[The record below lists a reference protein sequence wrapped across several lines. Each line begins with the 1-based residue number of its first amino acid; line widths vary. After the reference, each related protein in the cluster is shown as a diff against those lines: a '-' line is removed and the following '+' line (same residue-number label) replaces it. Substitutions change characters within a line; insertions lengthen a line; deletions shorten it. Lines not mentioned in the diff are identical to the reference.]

1 MTIRAIRLFGDPVL
15 RSRAEEV
22 REFDKPLRQLV
33 DDMTETMLEAPGQG
47 LAAPQIGVPLR
58 VFTYHVDEIGVGHVI
73 NPVLELSADAE
84 VDIEGCLSIPGLTFD
99 VERPLSAKLKGQDLE
114 GGVVEI
120 EASEIL
126 ARVFQHEV
134 DHLDVVLYLQRLTKE
149 LRKEAMS
156 QIRHA
161 EWFGLLDTFTAG
173 ITSSEPRP
181 KETSPSP
188 KRIEHAERA

>member
-1 MTIRAIRLFGDPVL
+1 VTIRAIRLFGDPVL
-15 RSRAEEV
+15 RSKAGEV
-22 REFDKPLRQLV
+22 REFDKSLRQLV

-73 NPVLELSADAE
+73 NPVLELSADTE

-99 VERPLSAKLKGQDLE
+99 VQRPISAKLKGQDAE
-114 GGVVEI
+114 GGAIEI
-120 EASEIL
+120 EASELL

-134 DHLDVVLYLQRLTKE
+134 DHLDGVLYLQRLTKE

-156 QIRHA
+156 QIRQA
-161 EWFGLLDTFTAG
+161 EWFGMPDTFTAG
-173 ITSSEPRP
+173 ITSSEPKP
-181 KETSPSP
+181 KGSSDSVTP
-188 KRIEHAERA
+188 KASELA

>member
-15 RSRAEEV
+15 RSPADAV
-22 REFDKPLRQLV
+22 RDFDKSLNQLV

-58 VFTYHVDEIGVGHVI
+58 VFTYNVEDIGVGHVI
-73 NPVLELSADAE
+73 NPKLTLSIETE

-99 VERPLSAKLKGQDLE
+99 VERPITAKLRGQDVKGQTI
-114 GGVVEI
+114 EI
-120 EASEIL
+120 EATELL
-126 ARVFQHEV
+126 ARVFQHEI
-134 DHLDVVLYLQRLTKE
+134 DHLDGVLYLQRLTKE

-156 QIRHA
+156 QIRQA
-161 EWFGLLDTFTAG
+161 EWFGLPDTFTAG

-181 KETSPSP
+181 KEDNPSTP
-188 KRIEHAERA
+188 KTEHAERA

>member
-73 NPVLELSADAE
+73 NPVLELSGETE

-99 VERPLSAKLKGQDLE
+99 VERPLSAKLKGQDVE
-114 GGVVEI
+114 GAVVEI

-134 DHLDVVLYLQRLTKE
+134 DHLDGVLYLQRLTNE

-156 QIRHA
+156 QIRQA
-161 EWFGLLDTFTAG
+161 EWFGLPDTFTAG

-181 KETSPSP
+181 KEASPSP
-188 KRIEHAERA
+188 QRIEHAERA

>member
-15 RSRAEEV
+15 RSPADEV
-22 REFDKPLRQLV
+22 RDFDKSLNQLI

-58 VFTYHVDEIGVGHVI
+58 VFTYNVEDIGVGHVV
-73 NPVLELSADAE
+73 NPELALSVDTE

-99 VERPLSAKLKGQDLE
+99 VERPISAKVRGQDVN
-114 GGVVEI
+114 GQAIEI
-120 EASEIL
+120 EANELL
-126 ARVFQHEV
+126 ARVFQHEI
-134 DHLDVVLYLQRLTKE
+134 DHLDGVLYLQRLTKD

-156 QIRHA
+156 QIRQA
-161 EWFGLLDTFTAG
+161 EWFGLPDTFTAG

-181 KETSPSP
+181 KDATALA
-188 KRIEHAERA
+188 KKTEHAERA

>member
-15 RSRAEEV
+15 RSRAGVV

-73 NPVLELSADAE
+73 NPVLELSGE
-84 VDIEGCLSIPGLTFD
+84 TQVDIEGCLSIPGLTFD
-99 VERPLSAKLKGQDLE
+99 VERPSSAKLKGQDVE
-114 GGVVEI
+114 GAVVEI

-134 DHLDVVLYLQRLTKE
+134 DHLDGVLYLQRLTKE

-156 QIRHA
+156 QIRQA
-161 EWFGLLDTFTAG
+161 EWFGLPDTFTAG
-173 ITSSEPRP
+173 IPSSEPRLR
-181 KETSPSP
+181 ETRVSPQ
-188 KRIEHAERA
+188 RIEHAERA